1 MAQACSLLRYDEQ
14 VIAAPTSKPT
24 GPPGNFLLG
33 NLLEASRDQLGFL
46 RDCARTYGDRVE
58 VRFGR
63 RPIILLNHPRDVDEV
78 LVNQQRN
85 FVKGYFYRILG
96 QLLGNGLLTSEGDFW
111 LRQRRLAQPAFHR
124 ERINSYANT
133 MVAYTQE
140 MLGEWSDGAIR
151 NVHEDMMELTLR
163 IVGKT
168 LFDTDFQSAA
178 EDVAAVAAALP
189 VALEELTAQMI
200 GPEFMLPIRIPTPS
214 RLRLRRAVARLDPV
228 VLRII
233 AQRRATDDDRGDL
246 LSALLRA
253 QDDDGSHMTDRQLRD
268 EAMSIVL
275 AGHETTALALS
286 WTWYLLSL
294 HPRVEQLL
302 VGELEDVLHGRPPT
316 LADVARLP
324 YTEAVLLETM
334 RLYPPVFGIGRE
346 SIAACDINGYRL
358 PAKTSV
364 YIVPYLIQR
373 DPRFFDEPEVFRPE
387 RWLDGL
393 ARRLPRFAYF
403 PFGGGPRLCIGQPFA
418 MMEAALI
425 LSSVAQRWRLRM
437 TSNEPVEIL
446 PALTLRP
453 KYGIRMQLE
462 QR

>member
-1 MAQACSLLRYDEQ
+1 M
-14 VIAAPTSKPT
+14 
-24 GPPGNFLLG
+24 
-33 NLLEASRDQLGFL
+33 
-46 RDCARTYGDRVE
+46 
-58 VRFGR
+58 
-63 RPIILLNHPRDVDEV
+63 
-78 LVNQQRN
+78 
-85 FVKGYFYRILG
+85 
-96 QLLGNGLLTSEGDFW
+96 
-111 LRQRRLAQPAFHR
+111 
-124 ERINSYANT
+124 
-133 MVAYTQE
+133 
-140 MLGEWSDGAIR
+140 
-151 NVHEDMMELTLR
+151 
-163 IVGKT
+163 
-168 LFDTDFQSAA
+168 
-178 EDVAAVAAALP
+178 
-189 VALEELTAQMI
+189 
-200 GPEFMLPIRIPTPS
+200 
-214 RLRLRRAVARLDPV
+214 RLRRAVARLDPV

-302 VGELEDVLHGRPPT
+302 VGELEDVLHGRPPP